1 MFKWRRRNDTLSVR
15 LGASMRPDGAPV
27 EKCVPGFSV
36 VTFVLILLIA
46 SLVAII
52 SRRFKVSYSVGLVVA
67 GIVIAV
73 LPSGVEIPLTRDLIF
88 NVFLPP
94 LVFEAAMQLRWKPF
108 WRDLRLTAV
117 LAFPGVAL
125 AAVVVAAGMHF
136 VLGWQWMGAALF
148 GVLIAAT
155 DPVSV
160 IATFKEIGVDRR
172 LSGIV
177 EAESLLNDGAA
188 AVGFALLMVVA
199 AGGSLSPLSISTLL
213 LWSVSGG
220 VLAGVV
226 VAGASLVIAGRTT
239 DHLVEITL
247 TTVAAYG
254 SFLLAEHFQASGVLA
269 SLTAGLMVGN
279 LGWKRAICEGGR
291 VHVLAFWE
299 YAAFLANSF
308 VFILIGEQEA
318 HAGNQLFSRAAL
330 AAIVFVLLGRAIAVY
345 PLCLAF
351 ARSSL
356 ALPLSHQHV
365 LFWGG
370 LRGALALALVLA
382 LPDSMPQ
389 RSEIVMTAFA
399 VVAFSIFIQG
409 ITMPLLVR
417 RLGLLEACIDEREPS
432 AAD

>member
-1 MFKWRRRNDTLSVR
+1 
-15 LGASMRPDGAPV
+15 
-27 EKCVPGFSV
+27 VPGFSV
-36 VTFVLILLIA
+36 VTFVLILLVA

-73 LPSGVEIPLTRDLIF
+73 LPSGVELPLTRDLIF
-88 NVFLPP
+88 NIFLPP

-108 WRDLRLTAV
+108 WRDLPVTAV
-117 LAFPGVAL
+117 LAFPGVVLA
-125 AAVVVAAGMHF
+125 AAVVAVGMHF
-136 VLGWQWMGAALF
+136 LIGWQWLGAALF

-172 LSGIV
+172 LSGMV
-177 EAESLLNDGAA
+177 ESESLLNDGAA
-188 AVGFALLMVVA
+188 AVGFALLMVIA
-199 AGGSLSPLSISTLL
+199 SGGALSPLSTSALL

-226 VAGASLVIAGRTT
+226 VAGASLLIAGRTA

-279 LGWKRAICEGGR
+279 LGWKRTISEGGR
-291 VHVLAFWE
+291 AHVLAFWE

-308 VFILIGEQEA
+308 VFILIGEHEA
-318 HAGNQLFSRAAL
+318 HAGNKLLSWAAF
-330 AAIVFVLLGRAIAVY
+330 AAIALVLLGRVIAVY

-351 ARSSL
+351 SRSRL
-356 ALPLSHQHV
+356 AVPVHHQHV

-382 LPDSMPQ
+382 LPETIPE
-389 RSEIVMTAFA
+389 RGEIVVTAFA
-399 VVAFSIFIQG
+399 VVAFSIFVQG

-417 RLGLLEACIDEREPS
+417 RLGLLEGATSENKFD

>member
-1 MFKWRRRNDTLSVR
+1 M
-15 LGASMRPDGAPV
+15 
-27 EKCVPGFSV
+27 PGFSV

-46 SLVAII
+46 SLVAIV
-52 SRRFKVSYSVGLVVA
+52 SRRLKVSYSVGLVVA

-73 LPSGVEIPLTRDLIF
+73 LPSGVELPLTRDLIF
-88 NVFLPP
+88 NIFLPP

-108 WRDLRLTAV
+108 WRDLPVTAV
-117 LAFPGVAL
+117 LAFPGVVL
-125 AAVVVAAGMHF
+125 AAAVVAAGMHF
-136 VLGWQWMGAALF
+136 AIGWPWMGAALF

-172 LSGIV
+172 LSGMV
-177 EAESLLNDGAA
+177 ESESLLNDGAA
-188 AVGFALLMVVA
+188 AVGFALLMVIA
-199 AGGSLSPLSISTLL
+199 SGGSLSPLFTSVLL

-220 VLAGVV
+220 ILAGAI
-226 VAGASLVIAGRTT
+226 VAGASLLIAGRTT

-279 LGWKRAICEGGR
+279 IGWKRAICEGGR
-291 VHVLAFWE
+291 AHVLAFWE

-308 VFILIGEQEA
+308 VFILIGEHEA
-318 HAGNQLFSRAAL
+318 HAGNKLLSWAAF
-330 AAIVFVLLGRAIAVY
+330 AAIAFVLLGRAIAVY
-345 PLCLAF
+345 PLCFVF
-351 ARSSL
+351 ARSRL
-356 ALPLSHQHV
+356 AVPRNHQHV

-382 LPDSMPQ
+382 LPESMPE
-389 RSEIVMTAFA
+389 RGEIVVTAFA
-399 VVAFSIFIQG
+399 VVAFSIFVQG
-409 ITMPLLVR
+409 ISMPLLVR
-417 RLGLLEACIDEREPS
+417 RLGLLQGDGPESEAS
-432 AAD
+432 AAE